1 MSPEITAPSDADV
14 VTFDVRPVP
23 KPERHPKIHAI
34 LDGLA
39 PGQVLKLV
47 ADHEPVHLR
56 NELDRLR
63 PGEVH
68 WDSQGPDGDA
78 FTVLITQR
86 VRLVDARPLIE
97 AGEEP
102 FETIMAAV
110 AELGDEDLVIAAP
123 FEPTPLE
130 GVLGSQG
137 FSFEV
142 NEVQPGHW
150 RVLFHRE
157 D

>member
-1 MSPEITAPSDADV
+1 MSAESTTDTPYAESI
-14 VTFDVRPVP
+14 DVRTIP
-23 KPERHPKIHAI
+23 KPERHPRIHSI
-34 LDGLA
+34 LDTLA
-39 PGQVLKLV
+39 PGETLELI

-56 NELDRLR
+56 NELERTR
-63 PGEVH
+63 PNEIAWTSGE
-68 WDSQGPDGDA
+68 SGPER
-78 FTVLITQR
+78 FTVLLTQR

-110 AELGDEDLVIAAP
+110 AELGDEDLVVAAP

-137 FSFEV
+137 FGFEV

-150 RVLFHRE
+150 RVRFFQE
-157 D
+157 A